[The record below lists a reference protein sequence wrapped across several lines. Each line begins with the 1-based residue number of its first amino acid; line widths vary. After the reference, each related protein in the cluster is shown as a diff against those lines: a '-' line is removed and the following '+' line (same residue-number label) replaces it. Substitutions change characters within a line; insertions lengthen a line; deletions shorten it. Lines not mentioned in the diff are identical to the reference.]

1 MNIRSEDQERLEKF
15 ISEAV
20 EGRRLVGSII
30 ATCLGISL
38 VNNTTSLMMYL
49 GLGMFSAAGL
59 NALVVLVFV
68 GNAISKMQYQ
78 DKQFKM
84 TNAALVSILQSL
96 SIAIASWMS
105 FHEFR
110 EVDAASKAGK
120 ELFFQE
126 LQEHYPAQY
135 KPASDNFW
143 TVGAFVVL
151 AVLAIGTV
159 LCQKPSSS
167 RSEIVKR

>member
-1 MNIRSEDQERLEKF
+1 MNIRPEDQARLEKF

-20 EGRRLVGSII
+20 ESRQIAGNLI
-30 ATCLGISL
+30 ATCLGIAL
-38 VNNTTSLMMYL
+38 VNNTTSIMMYL

-68 GNAISKMQYQ
+68 GNAVTKMQYQ
-78 DKQFKM
+78 DRQFKM
-84 TNAALVSILQSL
+84 TNEAFASGLQSL
-96 SIAIASWMS
+96 GIAIASWMS

-110 EVDAASKAGK
+110 EVNRASKTGK

-126 LQEHYPAQY
+126 LQEYYPAQY
-135 KPASDNFW
+135 KPASDNLW
-143 TVGAFVVL
+143 TVGAFVLL
-151 AVLAIGTV
+151 AVLVIGTV